1 MSMNTKNQT
10 EEKLTGTLFIVS
22 APSGTGKTSLVNAL
36 VRDTNHLKLSISHT
50 TRMARPKE
58 IDGYN
63 YHFISME
70 KFKQMELAGV
80 FMESANVFGNHY
92 GTSQETVQ
100 KMLNEGHDV
109 VLEIDW
115 QGAEQVKARFPD
127 AISIFILP
135 PSIQALRDRLTNRAQ
150 DSDDIINHRMDK
162 AIAELK
168 HHGKA
173 DFLVVNDVFE
183 DALKGLKA
191 IVKSNRL
198 STAKQKIINHSLID
212 RLISE

>member
-1 MSMNTKNQT
+1 MKKS
-10 EEKLTGTLFIVS
+10 KLIGTLYIVS

-50 TRMARPKE
+50 TRNPRPKE

-63 YHFISME
+63 YHFISE
-70 KFKQMELAGV
+70 DKFKQMESAGV

-92 GTSQETVQ
+92 GTSQDTVQ
-100 KMLNEGHDV
+100 KMLDDGHDV

-115 QGAEQVKARFPD
+115 QGAEQIKHRFPQ

-135 PSIQALRDRLTNRAQ
+135 PSIQALRDRLENRGQ
-150 DSDDIINHRMDK
+150 DSKEVIETRMTK

-168 HHGKA
+168 HYHKA
-173 DFLVVNDVFE
+173 DFLVVNDDFE
-183 DALKGLKA
+183 EALKSLKA
-191 IVKSNRL
+191 IVKSNRMTT
-198 STAKQKIINHSLID
+198 SKQQIINQ
-212 RLISE
+212 RLIRNLIN

>member
-1 MSMNTKNQT
+1 MSNRN
-10 EEKLTGTLFIVS
+10 LTGTLFIVS

-50 TRMARPKE
+50 TRPARPKE

-63 YHFISME
+63 YHFISVD

-80 FMESANVFGNHY
+80 FMESANVFGNFY

-100 KMLNEGHDV
+100 KMLDDGHDV

-115 QGAEQVKARFPD
+115 QGAEQIKKRFPA

-135 PSIQALRDRLTNRAQ
+135 PSIQTLRDRLESRGQ
-150 DSDDIINHRMDK
+150 DSKEVIDSRMEK

-168 HHGKA
+168 HYHKA
-173 DFLVVNDVFE
+173 DFIVVNDDFE
-183 DALKGLKA
+183 EALKSLKA
-191 IVKSNRL
+191 IVKSNRM
-198 STAKQKIINHSLID
+198 STAKQKIINH
-212 RLISE
+212 RLIQQLIN

>member
-1 MSMNTKNQT
+1 MNKH
-10 EEKLTGTLFIVS
+10 ELTGTLFIFS

-50 TRMARPKE
+50 TRQPRPKE

-63 YHFISME
+63 YHFIGVE

-100 KMLNEGHDV
+100 KMLEEGHDV

-115 QGAEQVKARFPD
+115 QGAEQIKARFPD

-135 PSIQALRDRLTNRAQ
+135 PSIQTLQDRLESRGQ
-150 DSDDIINHRMDK
+150 DSAEVIENRMTK

-168 HHGKA
+168 HHHKA
-173 DFLVVNDVFE
+173 DFLVVNDDFE
-183 DALKGLKA
+183 EALKSLKA
-191 IVKSNRL
+191 IVKADRMKS
-198 STAKQKIINHSLID
+198 SKQQIINLGLCKSWI
-212 RLISE
+212 E

>member
-1 MSMNTKNQT
+1 MTINN
-10 EEKLTGTLFIVS
+10 LTGTLYIVS

-50 TRMARPKE
+50 TRLPRPKE

-63 YHFISME
+63 YHFISVD
-70 KFKQMELAGV
+70 KFKQMQLAGV
-80 FMESANVFGNHY
+80 FMESACVFGNHY

-100 KMLNEGHDV
+100 KMLDEGHDV

-115 QGAEQVKARFPD
+115 QGAEQIKKRFPD

-135 PSIQALRDRLTNRAQ
+135 PSIQALRDRLEIRGQ
-150 DSDDIINHRMDK
+150 DSEEVINTRMTK

-168 HHGKA
+168 HYHKA
-173 DFLVVNDVFE
+173 DFIVVNDEFE
-183 DALKGLKA
+183 EALKSLKA
-191 IVKSNRL
+191 IVKSNRM
-198 STAKQKIINHSLID
+198 STAKQKIINH
-212 RLISE
+212 RLIQTLIK

>member
-1 MSMNTKNQT
+1 MTISN
-10 EEKLTGTLFIVS
+10 LTGTLYIVS

-50 TRMARPKE
+50 TRKPRPKE

-63 YHFISME
+63 YHFIAVN
-70 KFKQMELAGV
+70 KFKQMQQAGV
-80 FMESANVFGNHY
+80 FMESATVFGNHY

-100 KMLNEGHDV
+100 KMLDEGHDV

-115 QGAEQVKARFPD
+115 QGAEQIKQRFPE

-135 PSIQALRDRLTNRAQ
+135 PSIKALQDRLEIRGQ
-150 DSDDIINHRMDK
+150 DSEEVIQTRMTK

-168 HHGKA
+168 HYHKA
-173 DFLVVNDVFE
+173 DFIVVNDDFE
-183 DALKGLKA
+183 EALKSLKA
-191 IVKSNRL
+191 IVKSNRM
-198 STAKQKIINHSLID
+198 STAKQKIINHRLIKSLIN
-212 RLISE
+212 S

>member
-1 MSMNTKNQT
+1 MIKN
-10 EEKLTGTLFIVS
+10 ELTGTLFIVS

-50 TRMARPKE
+50 TRKPRPKE

-63 YHFISME
+63 YHFIGID

-100 KMLNEGHDV
+100 KMLDEGHDV

-115 QGAEQVKARFPD
+115 QGAEQIKARFPQ

-135 PSIQALRDRLTNRAQ
+135 PSIQALQDRLESRGQ
-150 DSDDIINHRMDK
+150 DSPDVIQNRMTK

-168 HHGKA
+168 HYHKA
-173 DFLVVNDVFE
+173 DFLVVNDEFE
-183 DALKGLKA
+183 EALKSLKA
-191 IVKSNRL
+191 IVKADRMK
-198 STAKQKIINHSLID
+198 TAKQQIINHRLIQSLIK
-212 RLISE
+212 